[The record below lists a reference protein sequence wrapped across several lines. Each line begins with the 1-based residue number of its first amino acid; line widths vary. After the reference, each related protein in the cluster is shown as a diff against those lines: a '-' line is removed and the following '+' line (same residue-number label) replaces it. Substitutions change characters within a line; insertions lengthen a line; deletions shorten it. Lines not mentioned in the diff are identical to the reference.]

1 MKNNKQNKDTIFL
14 ILLLLITIGCLITT
28 MIFSN
33 EFLSYCLLGIS
44 TLLIVNQLKK
54 MNIKL

>member
-14 ILLLLITIGCLITT
+14 ILLLLLTIGSLITT
-28 MIFSN
+28 MLLANKFIAT
-33 EFLSYCLLGIS
+33 CMLGIS
-44 TLLIVNQLKK
+44 TLLTVNQLKK